1 MDKTTALRLAKE
13 MKIYFEQILREEWEM
28 MILKKL
34 FESPFGKDL
43 VFKGGTAL
51 RLAYNSPRFS
61 EDLDFSILKKISDIV
76 FSSEIKKI
84 ESQFPQVKITDLKS
98 KYYTYLAEFKIKE
111 DWKETPFRIKVEISK
126 RKTFKKGKGYELLLL
141 TSLVTNVQALGNV
154 ATLEQIIKEKYR
166 AARSRGKARD
176 IFDLWFINQKLK
188 RKLDLKG
195 IKVPRKE
202 MKRDLRKYLP
212 ENYWSVIEKLG

>member
-28 MILKKL
+28 IILKRL

-43 VFKGGTAL
+43 IFKGGTAL

-61 EDLDFSILKKISDIV
+61 EDLDFSILKKISDKE

-84 ESQFPQVKITDLKS
+84 GSQFPQVEITDLKT

-111 DWKETPFRIKVEISK
+111 DWKETPLRIKVEISK

-154 ATLEQIIKEKYR
+154 ATLEQIIEEKYR

-195 IKVPRKE
+195 IKVPKKE

-212 ENYWSVIEKLG
+212 ENYWPVIEKLG